1 VRQRRG
7 HGGLSFGLVIAVVLI
22 AIIAIFR
29 SGPRS
34 TTLRE
39 AAEPAI
45 QAIEQYAQEHD
56 GRYPATLAVTGASPA
71 LTAYGRYHYQ
81 VLDDGA
87 NCSLSV
93 GSEARDG
100 FMLRWDC
107 RTRLWTMNP
116 RSHIEPAAPIPAA
129 LSRPAPDSEPPHDSS
144 PLV

>member
-1 VRQRRG
+1 
-7 HGGLSFGLVIAVVLI
+7 VIAVVLI
-22 AIIAIFR
+22 AIIIFR

-34 TTLRE
+34 STLRE
-39 AAEPAI
+39 AAQPAI
-45 QAIEQYAQEHD
+45 QAIERYAQTHD
-56 GRYPATLAVTGASPA
+56 GRYPATLAATGATPA

-81 VLDDGA
+81 VLDGGA

-100 FMLRWDC
+100 FLLRWEC

-116 RSHIEPAAPIPAA
+116 RSRIEPPAPIPASLA
-129 LSRPAPDSEPPHDSS
+129 QPEPDSEPPHDSS